1 LPARPADGPD
11 SARSPV
17 EAAVQTA
24 VGIPRVVA
32 IVGPTAS
39 GKTAIAIAAA
49 RRLNGELISVDSR
62 QVYRHCDIGTNKPT
76 LKELGDVRCWLLDV
90 VDPGAPFTVA
100 DYQPLALEAVAEID
114 RRGRLPV
121 LQGGSGLYLRALL
134 DGWNLADA
142 PPNPELRAALEQRLE
157 LEGPEALDA
166 ELRGI
171 DPASAERAQRNPR
184 RMIRAL
190 EIHAV
195 TGRPPSVARESEPP
209 PWSTTIIG
217 LDVPLPELDQRIE
230 ARVTHMID
238 AGWVAEVARIR
249 REFPA
254 ADLRRLGHGYPEMAA
269 YLDGKLSLTDA
280 SDSTVRQVRQYARRQ
295 LTWFRADRRVQW
307 LPVDADLI
315 VERLR
320 VGMMTAEAS

>member
-1 LPARPADGPD
+1 
-11 SARSPV
+11 
-17 EAAVQTA
+17 
-24 VGIPRVVA
+24 
-32 IVGPTAS
+32 VGPTAS

-49 RRLNGELISVDSR
+49 HRLKGELISVDSR

-76 LKELGDVRCWLLDV
+76 PNELGEIRCRLLDV
-90 VDPGAPFTVA
+90 VDPGSPFTVA
-100 DYQPLALEAVAEID
+100 DYQRLAVDAVADIG
-114 RRGRLPV
+114 RGNRLPV
-121 LQGGSGLYLRALL
+121 LQGGTGLYLRALL

-157 LEGPEALDA
+157 LEGAEALDA
-166 ELRGI
+166 DLRRI
-171 DPASAERAQRNPR
+171 DPDAAERAQRNPR
-184 RMIRAL
+184 RMVRAL

-195 TGRPPSVARESEPP
+195 TGRPPSVARESAPP

-217 LDVPLPELDQRIE
+217 LDVPLSELDQRIE
-230 ARVTHMID
+230 ARVALMID
-238 AGWVAEVARIR
+238 AGWVDEVARIR

-254 ADLRRLGHGYPEMAA
+254 ADLQRLGHGYPELAA
-269 YLDGKLSLTDA
+269 HLDGRLSLSEA
-280 SDSTVRQVRQYARRQ
+280 RDSTTRQVRQYARRQ

-307 LPVDADLI
+307 LPADEDMI